1 MKLNTTHLLA
11 FIWACLVSFLLFL
24 GLTSCDNAKQ
34 ATKHYNKFI
43 KNGGKFNCDNDTLWK
58 YDTTF
63 VDGKVKIDSFPISCN
78 CPEVELPKTRWEIRH
93 MAKRERDSM
102 KHVENVLKLQNKAL
116 KDSLDGIKKIKQVE
130 KKIVQS
136 ETKGKK
142 HDSKGEWSRLV
153 WAIAFGLVALIALVL
168 IINRVKRL

>member
-1 MKLNTTHLLA
+1 MRNREKIIKEIKFLALLLALLLA
-11 FIWACLVSFLLFL
+11 FAMI
-24 GLTSCDNAKQ
+24 TSCDNAKQ
-34 ATKHYNKFI
+34 ATKHYKKFI
-43 KNGGKFNCDNDTLWK
+43 KYGGKFNCDNDTLWK

-63 VDGKVKIDSFPISCN
+63 VDGKVKIDSFPIPCN

-102 KHVENVLKLQNKAL
+102 KHVEEMLQLEIKRLK
-116 KDSLDGIKKIKQVE
+116 GIKQIKQVE

-142 HDSKGEWSRLV
+142 HDSKGERSRLV
-153 WAIAFGLVALIALVL
+153 WAIVFGLVALIVLVL
-168 IINRVKRL
+168 IINRVKRLW